1 MSVKKLTKMFGV
13 VTLAAAGAFATEQS
27 FIASAAAQEE
37 AAPVILI
44 VDQAR
49 LLATSKAGK
58 SVSEQ
63 MGALQTTANKELEE
77 TIGTIIAEAEELKA
91 KQSSMDENVYLEEA
105 KRLAVAQNNIPML
118 REIKVRELQVAE
130 QRAIAE
136 ISEVMRPILKE
147 IVDARGATLLLDR
160 SAVMYAST
168 TTDITEDVLEK
179 LDGEIS
185 TVKVERID
193 LIKQQQLAAQQRAAA
208 QQ

>member
-1 MSVKKLTKMFGV
+1 MSVKTITKTFSV
-13 VTLAAAGAFATEQS
+13 VALAAAGIFATGHG
-27 FIASAAAQEE
+27 FFTSAIAQEE

-91 KQSSMDENVYLEEA
+91 KQGSMDETVYLEEA

-130 QRAIAE
+130 QRALAE